1 MTKPEVEEEELIT
14 LYRYNSLITTNVVYL
29 QVKCPVFQVAEDKSL
44 YTWALFE
51 PRSTKPKASNNH
63 EILTTDDHM
72 CLLFF
77 SHDIF
82 WV

>member
-44 YTWALFE
+44 YT
-51 PRSTKPKASNNH
+51 
-63 EILTTDDHM
+63 
-72 CLLFF
+72 
-77 SHDIF
+77 
-82 WV
+82 